1 MIVVVHIHPIAFPF
15 PMATAIQVVGGH
27 YPIGIVVEHD
37 TARPVIDAPGDKDF
51 SHMPVPP
58 IRIGASRPDAVVI
71 VVPIPVVVAVP
82 VLVPALVFS
91 VVVAIV
97 IVAPMLVP
105 AFVLAVIVAVVAV
118 LSGCPE
124 RQTPGHGHKQCP
136 SYDFA
141 HKSSLQRLHC
151 PPVASPHG
159 LVFVGEVLRRRWA
172 PFSIV
177 ILIGPPFPR
186 P

>member
-51 SHMPVPP
+51 SHMPVTP
-58 IRIGASRPDAVVI
+58 IRIGASWPDAIVI

-91 VVVAIV
+91 IVVAV
-97 IVAPMLVP
+97 VAVFVFVL
-105 AFVLAVIVAVVAV
+105 ALVLAVIVAVVAV
-118 LSGCPE
+118 AMVVPVLSGCRD
-124 RQTPGHGHKQCP
+124 RQSPGQRHEQCP

-141 HKSSLQRLHC
+141 HESS
-151 PPVASPHG
+151 PKMASPTDVST
-159 LVFVGEVLRRRWA
+159 L
-172 PFSIV
+172 SY
-177 ILIGPPFPR
+177 
-186 P
+186 

>member
-1 MIVVVHIHPIAFPF
+1 MIVVVDIHPIAFPF
-15 PMATAIQVVGGH
+15 PIATAIQVVGGH
-27 YPIGIVVEHD
+27 YPIGVVVEHD
-37 TARPVIDAPGDKDF
+37 AARPVIDSPSDKDF

-58 IRIGASRPDAVVI
+58 IRIGASGPDAVVI

-105 AFVLAVIVAVVAV
+105 AFVLAVIVAV
-118 LSGCPE
+118 LSGCRG
-124 RQTPGHGHKQCP
+124 RQTPGQGHEQCP

-151 PPVASPHG
+151 PPVASPHR

-172 PFSIV
+172 PFLLSS
-177 ILIGPPFPR
+177 
-186 P
+186 